1 MEVGCS
7 FLRTM
12 ANKLVSK
19 KSDLE
24 HILSTINQ
32 EFGNGSIMR
41 LGDASHMNVKTFSS
55 GSTELD
61 VALGGGYPR
70 GRIIEIYGPES
81 SGKTTLAL
89 QAIAQMQKLGG
100 IAAFVDMEHA
110 LDPLYAAA
118 IGVDI
123 DQMLV
128 SQPHSGE
135 MAMELVEQLARSK
148 SVDLIVVDSVAA
160 LVTEAELQADMGDFP
175 TTSIAWLMSKALRR
189 LMNCLHSQCTVIF
202 LNQLRFKI
210 GVVYGNP
217 ETTTGGNA
225 LKYYASMRLD
235 TRRIQTL
242 KRGSEEYGIRVKV
255 KVAKNKIAPPFRAAE
270 VDMIFGKGIF
280 NVNALNE
287 LAATNGQVDSD
298 LLLCR

>member
-1 MEVGCS
+1 
-7 FLRTM
+7 M

-24 HILSTINQ
+24 HTLSTINR

-61 VALGGGYPR
+61 LALGGGYPR

-100 IAAFVDMEHA
+100 ITAFIDMEHA

-118 IGVDI
+118 IGVAS

-128 SQPHSGE
+128 SQPDSGE
-135 MAMELVEQLARSK
+135 MAMEIVEQLVRSK

-160 LVTEAELQADMGDFP
+160 LVTEAELQAEMGDFP

-217 ETTTGGNA
+217 ETTTGGHA
-225 LKYYASMRLD
+225 LKYYASLRLD

-280 NVNALNE
+280 NGNTLNE

>member
-24 HILSTINQ
+24 QTLSMINR

-55 GSTELD
+55 GSAELD

-70 GRIIEIYGPES
+70 GRILEIYGPES

-110 LDPLYAAA
+110 LDPLYATA
-118 IGVDI
+118 IGADI

-128 SQPHSGE
+128 SQPNSGE
-135 MAMELVEQLARSK
+135 MAMELVEQLVRSK

-160 LVTEAELQADMGDFP
+160 LVTEAELRADMGDFP

-217 ETTTGGNA
+217 ETTTGGHA

-235 TRRIQTL
+235 IRRIQTL

-270 VDMIFGKGIF
+270 VDMIFGKGTF
-280 NVNALNE
+280 NVDALNE
-287 LAATNGQVDSD
+287 LAATNGKVDSD

>member
-1 MEVGCS
+1 
-7 FLRTM
+7 M

-24 HILSTINQ
+24 QTLSTINR

-55 GSTELD
+55 GATELD
-61 VALGGGYPR
+61 LALGGGYPR
-70 GRIIEIYGPES
+70 GRIIEIYGSES

-89 QAIAQMQKLGG
+89 QAIAQMQKLAG

-128 SQPHSGE
+128 SQPDSGE
-135 MAMELVEQLARSK
+135 MAMELVEQLVRSK
-148 SVDLIVVDSVAA
+148 RVNLIVVDSVAA
-160 LVTEAELQADMGDFP
+160 LVTEAELQAGMGDFP

-217 ETTTGGNA
+217 ETTTGGHA

-280 NVNALNE
+280 NINVLNGF
-287 LAATNGQVDSD
+287 ATTNGQVDSD

>member
-135 MAMELVEQLARSK
+135 MAMELVEQLVRSK

-280 NVNALNE
+280 KGNTLNE

>member
-1 MEVGCS
+1 
-7 FLRTM
+7 M
-12 ANKLVSK
+12 ANKLAAKQSN
-19 KSDLE
+19 LE
-24 HILSTINQ
+24 RTLAAINR
-32 EFGNGSIMR
+32 ELGDGSIMR
-41 LGDASHMNVKTFSS
+41 LGDASHMKVETFSS

-61 VALGGGYPR
+61 LALGGGYPR

-100 IAAFVDMEHA
+100 TAAFVDMEHA
-110 LDPLYAAA
+110 LDPHYASV

-123 DQMLV
+123 DQVLV
-128 SQPHSGE
+128 SQPNSGE
-135 MAMELVEQLARSK
+135 MAMELVEQLVRSK
-148 SVDLIVVDSVAA
+148 TVDLIVVDSVAA

-175 TTSIAWLMSKALRR
+175 TNSIAWLMSKALRR

-202 LNQLRFKI
+202 LNQLRLKI

-217 ETTTGGNA
+217 ETTTGGHA

-242 KRGSEEYGIRVKV
+242 KKGMEEYGIRVKV
-255 KVAKNKIAPPFRAAE
+255 KVAKNKIAPPFRVAE
-270 VDMIFGKGIF
+270 VDMIFGKGIS
-280 NVNALNE
+280 NANTRNE
-287 LAATNGQVDSD
+287 LVKANGKVDSN
-298 LLLCR
+298 LLLCP

>member
-24 HILSTINQ
+24 HTLSTINR

-128 SQPHSGE
+128 SQPNSGE
-135 MAMELVEQLARSK
+135 MAMELVEQLVRSK
-148 SVDLIVVDSVAA
+148 SVELVVVDSVAA
-160 LVTEAELQADMGDFP
+160 LVTEAELQAEMGDFP

-280 NVNALNE
+280 NVNALNG

>member
-7 FLRTM
+7 FLRVM

-24 HILSTINQ
+24 QTLSTINR

-41 LGDASHMNVKTFSS
+41 LGDASHMSVKTFSS

-61 VALGGGYPR
+61 LALGGGYPR

-100 IAAFVDMEHA
+100 ITAFIDMEHA

-128 SQPHSGE
+128 SQPDSGE
-135 MAMELVEQLARSK
+135 MAMELVEQLVRSK

-217 ETTTGGNA
+217 ETTTGGHA
-225 LKYYASMRLD
+225 LKYYASLRLD

-280 NVNALNE
+280 KGNTLNG
-287 LAATNGQVDSD
+287 LAATNGQLDSD

>member
-1 MEVGCS
+1 
-7 FLRTM
+7 M

-24 HILSTINQ
+24 HILSTINR

-61 VALGGGYPR
+61 LALGGGYPR

-89 QAIAQMQKLGG
+89 QAIAQMQRLGG

-110 LDPLYAAA
+110 LDPLYATA

-128 SQPHSGE
+128 SQPDSGE
-135 MAMELVEQLARSK
+135 MAMELVEQLVRSK
-148 SVDLIVVDSVAA
+148 SVDLIMVDSVAA

-217 ETTTGGNA
+217 ETTTGGHA
-225 LKYYASMRLD
+225 LKYYASLRLD

-242 KRGSEEYGIRVKV
+242 KRGSEECGIRVKV

-280 NVNALNE
+280 NINALNG
-287 LAATNGQVDSD
+287 LTATNGQVDSD

>member
-1 MEVGCS
+1 MEIGCS
-7 FLRTM
+7 FLRAM
-12 ANKLVSK
+12 ANKLAAN

-24 HILSTINQ
+24 RTLAAINR
-32 EFGNGSIMR
+32 ELGDGSIMR
-41 LGDASHMNVKTFSS
+41 LGDASHMKVETFSS

-61 VALGGGYPR
+61 LALGGGYPR

-100 IAAFVDMEHA
+100 TAAFVDMEHA
-110 LDPLYAAA
+110 LDPHYASA

-123 DQMLV
+123 DQVLV
-128 SQPHSGE
+128 SQPNSGE
-135 MAMELVEQLARSK
+135 MAMELVEQLVSSK

-160 LVTEAELQADMGDFP
+160 LVTESELQAEMGDFQ

-202 LNQLRFKI
+202 LNQLRLKI

-217 ETTTGGNA
+217 ETTTGGHA
-225 LKYYASMRLD
+225 LKYYASLRLD

-242 KRGSEEYGIRVKV
+242 KRGMEEYGIRVKV
-255 KVAKNKIAPPFRAAE
+255 KVAKNKVAPPFRVAE

-280 NVNALNE
+280 NANAQNE
-287 LAATNGQVDSD
+287 PMKANGKVDSN
-298 LLLCR
+298 LLLCP

>member
-24 HILSTINQ
+24 HTLSTINR

-61 VALGGGYPR
+61 LALGGGYPR

-89 QAIAQMQKLGG
+89 QAIAQMQRLGG

-110 LDPLYAAA
+110 LDPLYATA

-128 SQPHSGE
+128 SQPDSGE
-135 MAMELVEQLARSK
+135 MAMELVEQLVRSK

-202 LNQLRFKI
+202 LNQLRFKL

-217 ETTTGGNA
+217 ETTTGGHA
-225 LKYYASMRLD
+225 LKYYASLRLD

-255 KVAKNKIAPPFRAAE
+255 KVAKSKQPPPRRA
-270 VDMIFGKGIF
+270 V
-280 NVNALNE
+280 ALNDG
-287 LAATNGQVDSD
+287 L
-298 LLLCR
+298 